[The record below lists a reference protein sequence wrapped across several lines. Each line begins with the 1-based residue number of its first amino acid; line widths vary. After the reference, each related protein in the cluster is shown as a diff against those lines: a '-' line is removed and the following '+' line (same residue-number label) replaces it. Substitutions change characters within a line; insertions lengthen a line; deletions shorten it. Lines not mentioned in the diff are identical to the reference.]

1 MSLKVSALAL
11 KQNEIT
17 QLIAKTF
24 ASKTFIIACRA
35 YIYIML
41 IPRHPYKYQN

>member
-24 ASKTFIIACRA
+24 ASKTFIIT
-35 YIYIML
+35 YKGMNIML